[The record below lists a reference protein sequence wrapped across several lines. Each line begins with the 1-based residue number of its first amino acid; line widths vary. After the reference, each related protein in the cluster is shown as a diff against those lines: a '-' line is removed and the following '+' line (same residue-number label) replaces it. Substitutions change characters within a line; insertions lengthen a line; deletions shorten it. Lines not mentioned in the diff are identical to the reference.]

1 MCFFAGMLRD
11 SHCIISDSNLVR
23 SGQNEAVGGDCS
35 SLMFSKYKKRRM
47 LYNGDVGSLLPTLYS
62 SDYFTKPSIDE
73 LAALEMIDSGY
84 CSRVPDFT
92 IGRVGYGQIKFIGST
107 DVRWLHLDQIVK
119 FDRNSVVVY
128 TDEADKPPVGQG
140 LNKAAEV
147 TLTLKLRSL
156 DAHSLEVDRFGGIL
170 RKRADRQGA
179 FFVSFDLSSGNWT
192 FLVHH
197 FSRFGL
203 DDEEEED
210 IVMID
215 NDIDSTAEVKE
226 FPAHSAGT
234 VLSHSLPAHLGL
246 DPVRMQELRALMFSA
261 EEEYE
266 DLNGSFQKINS
277 YNKEQLK
284 EDSPVINGKI
294 LANKTTLHG
303 SSRKGRIQISSS
315 PIRRPSQAL
324 LEYNLNNTDLSPSRD
339 IFLSGQRKGL
349 PLTRL
354 TKVEGFRLEEKH
366 QTPLSGGYS
375 KNIVDAALFMGRSFR
390 VGWGPNGILVHSGT
404 PVGSPSCGLSSQVN
418 IQKVA
423 MDKTVRDKN
432 NKINE
437 ELVDLHF
444 SSLMNLHKSVEHETS
459 QLVHDSFK
467 LKLLRVECSRLTLP
481 EICQAYIETIEK
493 AHDISELS
501 TSNRVFLM
509 HQVSIWAL
517 IRILFSERE
526 TNEQSNDDDREGMM
540 LDTKDDSLD
549 MDVEAK
555 PFARRAEFSF
565 WLQES
570 VCHRVQDE
578 ITYLNDSSD
587 LEQILVLLTGRQLDA
602 AVELAAARGDVRLA
616 ILLSQ
621 AGGSVVS
628 RSDMAQQLDIWR
640 MNGMDFKFIENDR
653 LKLYELLAGNIQDAF
668 QVSSIDW
675 KRFLG
680 LIMWYQLPPDTPLSV
695 VFHTYQQL
703 LCEKRAPHPVPV
715 YIDEGPLEEEVDWN
729 IGDNHDLAY
738 YVMLLHANEDNNFN
752 QLKTMFSAFSSTY
765 DPLDYHM
772 IWHQRAILEAIGTF
786 SSKDLSILDMSF
798 VDQLLCLGLCH
809 WAIYV
814 VLHMPYCDNAPYI
827 QAKLI
832 KQILC
837 QNCEIWSS
845 QEIQYQFIEELGV
858 PSEWMHEALVWTIV
872 LLVQYTSSIRE
883 ICQRPWNIFLDAL
896 IGKKLTQSSLHQWLI
911 AYSYHVTQDEE
922 IWRITSF
929 MEEHKSEIADWD
941 LGAGIYFDFYILRS
955 SLKEGDIMSET
966 DPLGKKNDECR
977 SFFTRLSESLLIWGS
992 RLPADARLTYAK
1004 MSEELCNLLMS
1015 IPGLS
1020 STAMVRMS
1028 CFDTMLI
1035 APTPEDMRS
1044 SHLQSAVSDFTYFL
1058 SEIST

>member
-1 MCFFAGMLRD
+1 MLRD
-11 SHCIISDSNLVR
+11 SHCIVGDFNLVR

-35 SLMFSKYKKRRM
+35 SLIFSKYKKRRM
-47 LYNGDVGSLLPTLYS
+47 LYNRDVDSLLPTLYS

-73 LAALEMIDSGY
+73 LAAVEMIDSGY

-92 IGRVGYGQIKFIGST
+92 IGRVGYGQIKFIGNT

-128 TDEADKPPVGQG
+128 ADETDKPPVGQG

-147 TLTLKLRSL
+147 TLTLKPRSL
-156 DAHSLEVDRFGGIL
+156 DTHSLELDRCSGIL
-170 RKRADRQGA
+170 RKSSGRQGA

-203 DDEEEED
+203 DEEEEED

-215 NDIDSTAEVKE
+215 NDIDSTAEVKDD
-226 FPAHSAGT
+226 PAHSAGA

-261 EEEYE
+261 EEFE

-284 EDSPVINGKI
+284 EDYPVTNGKR

-303 SSRKGRIQISSS
+303 SSRKGGIQINPS
-315 PIRRPSQAL
+315 PIQRPSQAL

-339 IFLSGQRKGL
+339 ILLSGQRKGL

-404 PVGSPSCGLSSQVN
+404 LVGSPSCGLSSQVN

-423 MDKTVRDKN
+423 MDKTVRDMN

-437 ELVDLHF
+437 ELVDLCF

-459 QLVHDSFK
+459 QLVHDSCK
-467 LKLLRVECSRLTLP
+467 LKLLRVVCSRLTLP

-493 AHDISELS
+493 AHEISELS

-517 IRILFSERE
+517 IRVLFSERE
-526 TNEQSNDDDREGMM
+526 TNERSNDDDSEEMM
-540 LDTKDDSLD
+540 LDTKDASLD
-549 MDVEAK
+549 TDVEAK
-555 PFARRAEFSF
+555 PFTRRAEFSY

-578 ITYLNDSSD
+578 ISYLNDSSD

-621 AGGSVVS
+621 AGGSMVS

-738 YVMLLHANEDNNFN
+738 YVMLLHANEDKNFN

-772 IWHQRAILEAIGTF
+772 IWHQRAILEAIGAF

-814 VLHMPYCDNAPYI
+814 VLHMPYCDDAPYN

-832 KQILC
+832 KEILC

-858 PSEWMHEALVWTIV
+858 PSEWMHEALVCTIV
-872 LLVQYTSSIRE
+872 LFVSLF
-883 ICQRPWNIFLDAL
+883 IC
-896 IGKKLTQSSLHQWLI
+896 
-911 AYSYHVTQDEE
+911 V
-922 IWRITSF
+922 
-929 MEEHKSEIADWD
+929 
-941 LGAGIYFDFYILRS
+941 
-955 SLKEGDIMSET
+955 
-966 DPLGKKNDECR
+966 
-977 SFFTRLSESLLIWGS
+977 
-992 RLPADARLTYAK
+992 
-1004 MSEELCNLLMS
+1004 
-1015 IPGLS
+1015 
-1020 STAMVRMS
+1020 
-1028 CFDTMLI
+1028 
-1035 APTPEDMRS
+1035 
-1044 SHLQSAVSDFTYFL
+1044 
-1058 SEIST
+1058 